1 MTLYEIT
8 KDFQDLLELMNDPDV
23 PPEVI
28 ADTMEGIEGAFEVK
42 ADNYITLIKSL
53 ETDNYGDKEEI
64 ERLNARVKRRSDNIA
79 RMKERL
85 MNAMNLTGKKKL
97 PTEHYVLSIAK
108 NGGLAPLVVTG
119 NVPADYCRM
128 EPDNSKIR
136 AALDQGELDF
146 AHLGERG
153 THLAIR

>member
-97 PTEHYVLSIAK
+97 PTEHYVLSVAK

-119 NVPADYCRM
+119 NVPADYCRL

-153 THLAIR
+153 THLSIR

>member
-42 ADNYITLIKSL
+42 ADNYNTLIKSL

-119 NVPADYCRM
+119 NVPADYCRL

-136 AALDQGELDF
+136 AALDQGRLDF

>member
-8 KDFQDLLELMNDPDV
+8 KEYQDLLEMINDPDV
-23 PPEVI
+23 SAEVL
-28 ADTMEGIEGAFEVK
+28 ADTMEGIEGELEVK
-42 ADNYITLIKSL
+42 ADNYITVIKSL

-64 ERLNARVKRRSDNIA
+64 ERLQARVKRRTDNIA

-85 MNAMNLTGKKKL
+85 MNAMEITGKTKL
-97 PTEHYVLSIAK
+97 PTKHYKLSIAK

-119 NVPADYCRM
+119 DVPEDFCKM

-136 AALDQGELDF
+136 EALSKGELTF

>member
-8 KDFQDLLELMNDPDV
+8 KVVQDRLELMNDPDV

-28 ADTMEGIEGAFEVK
+28 ADTMECIEGAFEVK

-97 PTEHYVLSIAK
+97 PTEHYVLSVAK

-119 NVPADYCRM
+119 NVPADYCRL

-153 THLAIR
+153 THLSIR

>member
-97 PTEHYVLSIAK
+97 PTEHYVLSVAK

-119 NVPADYCRM
+119 NVPADYCRL

-136 AALDQGELDF
+136 AALDQGGLDF